1 MKKKKVICI
10 CASASH
16 YPQVLTLQ
24 KELRNLGFHVTIP
37 RTANIMKKN
46 KNFDVS
52 FYKTWY
58 KDAKDYHK
66 KTKLMVEHFK
76 KILASDAILV
86 ANFEKNG
93 LSGYIGGNVLME
105 MVVAFQNKK
114 PIYLYHDISEK
125 LPILEEVYGL
135 RPVILE
141 EDLTKLKNS

>member
-1 MKKKKVICI
+1 MK
-10 CASASH
+10 
-16 YPQVLTLQ
+16 
-24 KELRNLGFHVTIP
+24 RN
-37 RTANIMKKN
+37 N
-46 KNFDVS
+46 NFDVS

-114 PIYLYHDISEK
+114 PIFLYHATSKK

-135 RPVILE
+135 RPVILNE
-141 EDLTKLKNS
+141 NLSLLRKIYRDTNTSFK